1 MPLSYLRLYF
11 VTLGLTPPDPRALF
25 RARVGAVC
33 FTANQ
38 LALNEPHGLM
48 HSDRKPEEAS
58 AGAATVGS
66 DAPLTFAEVHDLVQQ
81 IVKSAR
87 AHQIYDV
94 SNPVYQ
100 RFLSNLRETFAL
112 LLAKGVLHFDLTDE
126 AMMWEGQRISPGEAK
141 ENLAFLFFRDGVRSV
156 TFLEG
161 FQDEVPAFLELL
173 HRGRQMSRETE
184 DLLTLL
190 WEADFQ
196 AFRYGYVDQ
205 LAQGLEVP
213 EGKGAPSFTPH
224 AEDFDVRLPTGSMEP
239 ESAEPPE
246 AATVEGA
253 PPMSMGAVAPVT
265 PIDGIVRP
273 SDFQETLYFLDDDE
287 MAALQAE
294 LRKEMQRDVKGD
306 VLNALFDRLE
316 DGGELRQAE
325 ILDILRQLLP
335 SLLSRGDMRT
345 ASRLLVELKGVIDAG
360 LLPSSMAARSTA
372 LYEELS
378 HEESVKQLVR
388 ALEDGV
394 LQPGTQ
400 ELGIFF
406 THLRPSALPLLLT
419 STWNARMPELRARME
434 AALDAVGRQHPADVI
449 RMLDAPEPA
458 VAAAAAALA
467 ARLGL
472 EQATPG
478 LARLMQR
485 AEPEVRLAAVEAAIS
500 LHTGQ
505 SMVAAQAGLE
515 DGDREV
521 RMAAARGLA
530 RYRFQPARP
539 RVEQVIRE
547 RIMKESDR
555 TERVL
560 FFEAY
565 AQIGGPDAVSYLD
578 SVLNARG
585 LMGAKYSPELRACA
599 ARALGL
605 ITSPAAKEALQKA
618 NSDKEIVVRT
628 EVSRA
633 LRQEGGS

>member
-1 MPLSYLRLYF
+1 M
-11 VTLGLTPPDPRALF
+11 
-25 RARVGAVC
+25 
-33 FTANQ
+33 
-38 LALNEPHGLM
+38 
-48 HSDRKPEEAS
+48 
-58 AGAATVGS
+58 AGGATVARG
-66 DAPLTFAEVHDLVQQ
+66 DEPLTFAEVNDLVQQ

-94 SNPVYQ
+94 ANPVYQ
-100 RFLSNLRETFAL
+100 RFISNLRETFAT
-112 LLAKGVLHFDLTDE
+112 LLAKGVVHFDLTDE
-126 AMMWEGQRISPGEAK
+126 AMIWEGQRISPGEAK
-141 ENLAFLFFRDGVRSV
+141 ENLAFLFFRDGVRSLA
-156 TFLEG
+156 FLPG
-161 FQDEVPAFLELL
+161 FEDEVPAFLEVL
-173 HRGRQMSRETE
+173 HRGRQLSRESE

-205 LAQGLEVP
+205 LAQNLEVP
-213 EGKGAPSFTPH
+213 DARPAAALTPH
-224 AEDFDVRLPTGSMEP
+224 DEDLNVELPSAPYQPEGAE
-239 ESAEPPE
+239 AQE
-246 AATVEGA
+246 AAVVDGA

-273 SDFQETLYFLDDDE
+273 SDFNETLYFLDDDE
-287 MAALQAE
+287 MAALQGE
-294 LRKEMQRDVKGD
+294 LRKEMHRDVKAD
-306 VLNALFDRLE
+306 VLNALFDRLD
-316 DGGELRQAE
+316 DGGEMRQAE

-345 ASRLLVELKGVIDAG
+345 ASRLLVELKGVISGGG
-360 LLPSSMAARSTA
+360 LPPSMNARSTA
-372 LYEELS
+372 LYDELS
-378 HEESVKQLVR
+378 NEESVKQLVR

-394 LQPGTQ
+394 LQPGTD
-400 ELGIFF
+400 ELSVFF

-419 STWNARMPELRARME
+419 STWNARLPELRARME

-449 RMLDAPEPA
+449 RMVDSAEPA

-472 EQATPG
+472 EQATPA

-485 AEPEVRLAAVEAAIS
+485 PEPEVRLAAVDAAIS
-500 LHTGQ
+500 LHTGP
-505 SMVAAQAGLE
+505 SMSAAQTGLE
-515 DGDREV
+515 DSDREV

-530 RYRFQPARP
+530 KYRFQPARP
-539 RVEQVIRE
+539 RVEQVIRT
-547 RIMKESDR
+547 RITRESDR

-565 AQIGGPDAVSYLD
+565 AQIGGPDAVTYLD

-585 LMGAKYSPELRACA
+585 LMGAKFSPELRACA

-605 ITSPAAKEALQKA
+605 ITSPAAKESLKKA
-618 NSDKEIVVRT
+618 ASDKEIVVRT

-633 LRQEGGS
+633 LRQETES